1 MYVGLEQCEKH
12 SLVITGTI
20 VFTNMPNNSTHKS
33 DILNLILKLLGEV
46 SLCINNVVN
55 ASTDIKLTPMN
66 ITHSLWDITQYKHHL
81 LKNIIK
87 RTQHQLH
94 QRTGSR
100 IPYSVKMSEKRN
112 HQLSENMLLRK
123 KWNHIYFPCLIF
135 FLKVFFRS
143 PPTLAYAGRMFIRLT
158 LTPSYFLQRSLLASF
173 TTFMGKKKNVGDDN
187 AFCVHTC

>member
-1 MYVGLEQCEKH
+1 MHVGLEQYEKH
-12 SLVITGTI
+12 TLVVTGNT

-33 DILNLILKLLGEV
+33 DILNLILV

-81 LKNIIK
+81 LKNITK
-87 RTQHQLH
+87 GTQHQLH

-100 IPYSVKMSEKRN
+100 IPYSVKMSEKIN

-135 FLKVFFRS
+135 FLKVFFFAL
-143 PPTLAYAGRMFIRLT
+143 P
-158 LTPSYFLQRSLLASF
+158 Q
-173 TTFMGKKKNVGDDN
+173 
-187 AFCVHTC
+187 H